1 MRRYKVLSILLV
13 LSFLINFSVA
23 KDKKVKTNDKQRYE
37 EVLVPIE
44 KKVNEKEFSKQ
55 NTKKKQKKEVEVEIK

>member
-1 MRRYKVLSILLV
+1 MV

>member
-1 MRRYKVLSILLV
+1 MVLSL
-13 LSFLINFSVA
+13 LINFSVA

-55 NTKKKQKKEVEVEIK
+55 NIKKKQKKEVEVEIK